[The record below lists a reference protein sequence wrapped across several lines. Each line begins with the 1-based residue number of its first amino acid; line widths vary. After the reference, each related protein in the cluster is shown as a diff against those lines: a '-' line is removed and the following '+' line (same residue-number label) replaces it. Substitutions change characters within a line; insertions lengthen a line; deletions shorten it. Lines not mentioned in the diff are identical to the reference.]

1 MSFLTG
7 SDPSLQQVDLLS
19 SGQTS
24 LLDDLINRIL
34 SGSGGFGFDD
44 DFFQSSFVDP
54 ALREFQN
61 RIAPGIQQK
70 FIAAGAGRGTNVQDA
85 LTRAGT
91 DVEGT
96 LAQLRAGLL
105 NQGLDR
111 QLEGSRLALGTQT
124 QGFQPVPGSTGLL
137 SDIGSAVGSGS
148 ANPFGQQLGKA
159 GASAVSNLFKNFGFR
174 R

>member
-34 SGSGGFGFDD
+34 SGSGGFGFDE

-70 FIAAGAGRGTNVQDA
+70 FIQAGAGKC
-85 LTRAGT
+85 
-91 DVEGT
+91 
-96 LAQLRAGLL
+96 
-105 NQGLDR
+105 
-111 QLEGSRLALGTQT
+111 SRCSYKSRNRCRRNS
-124 QGFQPVPGSTGLL
+124 STTP
-137 SDIGSAVGSGS
+137 SRFA
-148 ANPFGQQLGKA
+148 
-159 GASAVSNLFKNFGFR
+159 
-174 R
+174 

>member
-34 SGSGGFGFDD
+34 SGSGGFGFDE

-111 QLEGSRLALGTQT
+111 QLQGSQLALGTQT

-137 SDIGSAVGSGS
+137 PDIASGIAS
-148 ANPFGQQLGKA
+148 GFAGPIGAA
-159 GASAVSNLFKNFGFR
+159 GANALTSGINNAFKNFGFR